1 MPFNL
6 KDRVRETTTT
16 VGTSDVV
23 LEGAYSGYRSFLDS
37 GIGDGTST
45 YYVLINNR
53 QWEVGIG
60 TFIEAES
67 KLTRDTVLSSSIGG
81 TSKISLTGGV
91 SDVFIAQPA
100 DKSAFLN
107 PAGLVSGVSFTGY
120 AFPDGSTQTTSAA
133 AASGNPV
140 ANAIAFWADSESLGH
155 DAGLKFQD
163 NKFIT
168 THPAEFRALS
178 GIPVTII
185 QNGSGNIFQ
194 GYVDNSTDRTIA
206 LNLTDESAPTWTLGL
221 SDTPVGDGGNPTYGY
236 VYGNNG
242 SVGQYATSDTYQVLN
257 YTNGF
262 WIGHKSANILN
273 VSKDNGTRV
282 LNSQPAVT
290 ALEVQGAISQSEKLQ
305 KWTQSDDSVVAY
317 VDNVGNISGVI
328 LKLNSIDFSD
338 GTQQSSAAVINVFN
352 IGSGTAHRSLIDTNI
367 SDITTNTNNIVAS
380 GASIIDSSTALT
392 IASGT
397 AIRDEA
403 SANATSITGNTGSIV
418 VNRDNIVASGT
429 AIINSYTDLVIASG
443 TAERDLTVASGTSIV
458 GQFSS
463 KADLHSPA
471 FAGTPTAPTAAALTN
486 TTQIATTAFVRTEVT
501 SLVDSAPGTLD
512 TLNELASALGDDA
525 NFSTTV
531 TNSIATKASSV
542 DLAAASGSLRHDLDL
557 AANSG
562 VDTSGIAF
570 GAYAWGNHAD
580 VGYAAPTDFAL
591 LYASGAETSG
601 IAWTAYN
608 RGDHRALGLVTHA
621 TFDSQGLIKR
631 GSSSG
636 VYTYI
641 TDNSDNWNTA
651 YSWGDYVPSGTV
663 SKKER
668 EMLFSSGVGTSG
680 VAFAASADVPLL
692 YASGADT
699 SGIAFGA
706 YSWGNHGSAG
716 YLTSETF
723 GLSSGTKLR
732 KDVDLIFASG
742 QDSSGIAFAA
752 YAWGNHASAGYGSPT
767 DISNLFASGQ
777 DTSGIAFAAYAWG
790 NHASAGYLT
799 SETSHA
805 DVVVD
810 GDFSTNGL
818 LKRTGAGAYTS
829 VTDNSSNWNNAYS
842 WGDHTPSGTKHA
854 RQIDM
859 LASSGVDTSG
869 IAFAAYGWGNHASAG
884 YLTSYTETNNL
895 SSAVTWANVPDA
907 NITQSSVVQHS
918 GALKVFE
925 SQITDLQDYALLASP
940 TFTGTPAAPTASAA
954 TNTTQIA
961 TTAFV
966 RTEISNLVD
975 SAPGALDTLN
985 ELAAAINDDASFST
999 TVTNSIATKIGNVV
1013 EDTTPQLGGT
1023 LDANSNS
1030 IDMGT
1035 NNITDTKVGQWD
1047 TSYGWGDHRAL
1058 GLVTHSTF
1066 GSEGLIKRGSTSGSY
1081 SFITDNSSNWN
1092 TAYGW
1097 GNHASAGY
1105 LTSETNNLSSA
1116 VTWANV
1122 PNSNITESSVTQHQA
1137 ALSITESQISDFG
1150 SYLTSETFTS
1160 LVQDTS
1166 PQLGGTLDANSQ
1178 SIDMGTNTI
1187 TDTKVGQ
1194 WDTSY
1199 GWGDHRALGLVTH
1212 GTFGSE
1218 GIIKRGSTSGDYSF
1232 ITDNSSNWNTAHGWG
1247 NHASAGYLTASSTN
1261 TLTNKTLTSPD
1272 INTPDIDGGT
1282 IDGATIA
1289 TSDVTVGSDK
1299 TLDVSAG
1306 TLTTSAAQNLAI
1318 VQGAASNI
1326 DIGAYELRAQTL
1338 ESDVSNG
1345 TAPLTVASTTV
1356 VTNLNADKLDGQDG
1370 SHYLDYGN
1378 FVIDDD
1384 EIPIAKLAA
1393 DKVTIGST
1401 DVTLGA
1407 TVTTFAGLASVTS
1420 TAFVGDLTGTSSK
1433 VTVTNSS
1440 AATAYPIV
1448 FHNESDHGSLL
1459 DDTGAFT
1466 YKPSTG
1472 DVLIWNAGADN
1483 PTVTIK
1489 NSHSGATAGT
1499 LKFLNS
1505 SSTAGDNA
1513 VCGNI
1518 GFYGRNDNVGDD
1530 TDIQFGKIQVTAA
1543 DTGDGAEQGSMGFHV
1558 AELDGTLTQGLL
1570 IAGQDANGE
1579 VDVTIGAGAASTTT
1593 IAGTLTMGSTAA
1605 LTNAGLVAVANQSNI
1620 TGLGTLTTL
1629 TVDNITIDAS
1639 TIDFNGTTGNNKIE
1653 LTDDLASALDITES
1667 SNSYIKFNTQN
1678 AGTEV
1683 TYSKEAVEIS
1693 KPLKC
1698 TKAIHSSISKT
1709 NGITSETLKG
1719 GGSGNVVT
1727 LDLAEAGFFRVQL
1740 TANVDEIWFK
1750 NQAEGQKVII
1760 RFEQD
1765 GTGSRTVDLSDSFY
1779 ATDGTAVSVQW
1790 PSDTPPTL
1798 TTTASKADLIG
1809 LLNFGIPAGS
1819 VHWYNAVVIGQNFD

>member
-367 SDITTNTNNIVAS
+367 SNITTNTNNIVAS

-706 YSWGNHGSAG
+706 YSWGNHGSVG

-742 QDSSGIAFAA
+742 QDS
-752 YAWGNHASAGYGSPT
+752 
-767 DISNLFASGQ
+767 
-777 DTSGIAFAAYAWG
+777 SGIAFAAYAWG

-975 SAPGALDTLN
+975 AAPPLLDTLN
-985 ELAAAINDDASFST
+985 ELAAAIDDDVNFST

-1013 EDTTPQLGGT
+1013 EDTSPQLGGT

-1035 NNITDTKVGQWD
+1035 NTITDTKVGQWD

-1289 TSDVTVGSDK
+1289 TSDVTVGSSK
-1299 TLDVSAG
+1299 TLDVSDG

-1318 VQGAASNI
+1318 VQGAGSNI

-1338 ESDVSNG
+1338 ESDVVTG

-1420 TAFVGDLTGTSSK
+1420 TAFVGDLTGDVTGNADTATTAA
-1433 VTVTNSS
+1433 TVT
-1440 AATAYPIV
+1440 
-1448 FHNESDHGSLL
+1448 
-1459 DDTGAFT
+1459 
-1466 YKPSTG
+1466 
-1472 DVLIWNAGADN
+1472 
-1483 PTVTIK
+1483 
-1489 NSHSGATAGT
+1489 
-1499 LKFLNS
+1499 
-1505 SSTAGDNA
+1505 
-1513 VCGNI
+1513 
-1518 GFYGRNDNVGDD
+1518 
-1530 TDIQFGKIQVTAA
+1530 
-1543 DTGDGAEQGSMGFHV
+1543 
-1558 AELDGTLTQGLL
+1558 
-1570 IAGQDANGE
+1570 
-1579 VDVTIGAGAASTTT
+1579 GAA
-1593 IAGTLTMGSTAA
+1593 
-1605 LTNAGLVAVANQSNI
+1605 QSNI
-1620 TGLGTLTTL
+1620 TSLGTLTTL
-1629 TVDNITIDAS
+1629 SVDEIIINAS
-1639 TIDFNGTTGNNKIE
+1639 TIDFNGTTGNNK
-1653 LTDDLASALDITES
+1653 LDLADNIANGLDIVTGGS
-1667 SNSYIKFNTQN
+1667 DSYMKFNTQT

-1683 TYSKEAVEIS
+1683 TYSKEAVEVS

-1698 TKAIHSSISKT
+1698 SKAIHSSISKV
-1709 NGITSETLKG
+1709 NAVATSQSLKG
-1719 GGSGNVVT
+1719 GGTGNVVT

-1798 TTTASKADLIG
+1798 TTTASKADLVG

>member
-367 SDITTNTNNIVAS
+367 SNITTNTNNIVAS

-706 YSWGNHGSAG
+706 YSWGNHGSVG

-975 SAPGALDTLN
+975 SAPAALDTLN
-985 ELAAAINDDASFST
+985 ELAAAINDDANFST

-1013 EDTTPQLGGT
+1013 EDTSPQLGGT
-1023 LDANSNS
+1023 LDANSNT
-1030 IDMGT
+1030 IDMGDNT
-1035 NNITDTKVGQWD
+1035 ITDTKVGQWD

-1105 LTSETNNLSSA
+1105 LTSET
-1116 VTWANV
+1116 
-1122 PNSNITESSVTQHQA
+1122 
-1137 ALSITESQISDFG
+1137 
-1150 SYLTSETFTS
+1150 FTS

-1178 SIDMGTNTI
+1178 SIDMGDNTI

-1261 TLTNKTLTSPD
+1261 TLTNKSIDSDNNTITNIVDADIKAGAAIAITKLASSAITIAGQSTSLGGSITADTIAGQISADTISGNQIEGGTIGSTTITTLTTTGITATNIGHSSDTDLITLADGVVTVDGEVSAVTLDINGTNITATAAEINTVCDPDTTIGTRTVDGDDGIPHHDGAGVYVTDVDKFDDYFSSTTKTLTNKTLTSPT
-1272 INTPDIDGGT
+1272 ITGT
-1282 IDGATIA
+1282 GAIA
-1289 TSDVTVGSDK
+1289 GVFT
-1299 TLDVSAG
+1299 
-1306 TLTTSAAQNLAI
+1306 
-1318 VQGAASNI
+1318 
-1326 DIGAYELRAQTL
+1326 
-1338 ESDVSNG
+1338 
-1345 TAPLTVASTTV
+1345 
-1356 VTNLNADKLDGQDG
+1356 
-1370 SHYLDYGN
+1370 
-1378 FVIDDD
+1378 
-1384 EIPIAKLAA
+1384 
-1393 DKVTIGST
+1393 
-1401 DVTLGA
+1401 
-1407 TVTTFAGLASVTS
+1407 
-1420 TAFVGDLTGTSSK
+1420 GDLTGNADTATTAA
-1433 VTVTNSS
+1433 TVTGATQASITTVANVVEVGALNAGSITSGFGDIDNGSS
-1440 AATAYPIV
+1440 SIAC
-1448 FHNESDHGSLL
+1448 GSL
-1459 DDTGAFT
+1459 
-1466 YKPSTG
+1466 
-1472 DVLIWNAGADN
+1472 DVSD
-1483 PTVTIK
+1483 
-1489 NSHSGATAGT
+1489 
-1499 LKFLNS
+1499 
-1505 SSTAGDNA
+1505 
-1513 VCGNI
+1513 GNI
-1518 GFYGRNDNVGDD
+1518 TNVGDID
-1530 TDIQFGKIQVTAA
+1530 CDSISVADAANGLNVDLSGANTGTGKI
-1543 DTGDGAEQGSMGFHV
+1543 
-1558 AELDGTLTQGLL
+1558 TLK
-1570 IAGQDANGE
+1570 
-1579 VDVTIGAGAASTTT
+1579 
-1593 IAGTLTMGSTAA
+1593 
-1605 LTNAGLVAVANQSNI
+1605 
-1620 TGLGTLTTL
+1620 
-1629 TVDNITIDAS
+1629 DNV
-1639 TIDFNGTTGNNKIE
+1639 
-1653 LTDDLASALDITES
+1653 ASALDITES
-1667 SNSYIKFNTQN
+1667 SNSYMKFNTQD

-1709 NGITSETLKG
+1709 NAVATSQSLKG
-1719 GGSGNVVT
+1719 GGTGNVVT

-1750 NQAEGQKVII
+1750 NQSEGQKVII

-1798 TTTASKADLIG
+1798 TTTASKADLVG